1 MAATIL
7 KAVMA
12 GKLRRA
18 RMAERKVAIH
28 KGAMG
33 DQRVDRA
40 NKGMASNAVM
50 AAKAGKRRTDRRVTS
65 KQHKV
70 VTHHKVDT
78 DRKVDMALG
87 PILVAKVGSK
97 WEAGAPS
104 KVTLPK
110 RANRPEATADKA
122 VGSNQDLAGTAAK
135 AAAMGPRPA
144 TARMAAT
151 VLKAD
156 KDRPV
161 VGVRKLGQ
169 AAGFSRVGRSKAARN
184 AAGQKA
190 INDPTS
196 GSRKTSAST

>member
-1 MAATIL
+1 MASKAAPIAVAGPVQSMGATRRKLRAQVAAAMVAKARRAPAMVEVMVPKAPVTADHDRIMVRRGGMAATIL

-110 RANRPEATADKA
+110 RAN
-122 VGSNQDLAGTAAK
+122 
-135 AAAMGPRPA
+135 
-144 TARMAAT
+144 
-151 VLKAD
+151 
-156 KDRPV
+156 
-161 VGVRKLGQ
+161 
-169 AAGFSRVGRSKAARN
+169 
-184 AAGQKA
+184 
-190 INDPTS
+190 
-196 GSRKTSAST
+196 